1 MGLGVGELWTETVS
15 QTTAK
20 ESATANPDQ
29 RAGIVKPVDNLP
41 PNAKEEYVTE
51 NVKVK
56 TVKIHNVEARLEF
69 QSDREPNLNLI
80 APGKSPG
87 EKEELEQGSTF
98 ANRARI
104 NKRKKM

>member
-1 MGLGVGELWTETVS
+1 M
-15 QTTAK
+15 
-20 ESATANPDQ
+20 
-29 RAGIVKPVDNLP
+29 KPVDNRP
-41 PNAKEEYVTE
+41 PKDKEENVAE
-51 NVKVK
+51 NV
-56 TVKIHNVEARLEF
+56 TNVKIVKIQDVEARLEF

-104 NKRKKM
+104 NKRRKM